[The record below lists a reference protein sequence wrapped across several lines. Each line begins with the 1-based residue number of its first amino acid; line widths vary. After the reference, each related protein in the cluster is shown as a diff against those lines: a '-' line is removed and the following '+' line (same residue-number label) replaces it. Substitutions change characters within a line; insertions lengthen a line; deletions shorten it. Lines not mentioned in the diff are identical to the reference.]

1 MASWDPLKSIP
12 IMLNPIR
19 QFFEN
24 KLVNNEEEPTSS
36 SIAKTDLACAALL
49 IEVINSDHK
58 LEEQETQ
65 AFFSVLQNNLNIPG
79 EDIDELVELA
89 ENQAKEATSLYEFT
103 SLINSDYDY
112 SQKVGLIE
120 NMWRI
125 AFSDN
130 NLDKYEDHLIRKI
143 SDLIYVSHSD
153 FIRAKLKV
161 RDASN

>member
-1 MASWDPLKSIP
+1 
-12 IMLNPIR
+12 MLNSIR

-49 IEVINSDHK
+49 IEVINSDHI

-153 FIRAKLKV
+153 FIKAKLKV

>member
-1 MASWDPLKSIP
+1 
-12 IMLNPIR
+12 MLNSIR

-65 AFFSVLQNNLNIPG
+65 AFFSVLQNNLNIPS

>member
-1 MASWDPLKSIP
+1 
-12 IMLNPIR
+12 MLNSIK

-65 AFFSVLQNNLNIPG
+65 AFFSVLQNNLNIPD

>member
-1 MASWDPLKSIP
+1 
-12 IMLNPIR
+12 MLNSIR

-58 LEEQETQ
+58 LEAQETQ

>member
-1 MASWDPLKSIP
+1 
-12 IMLNPIR
+12 MLNSIR

-79 EDIDELVELA
+79 EDIDELVGLA

>member
-1 MASWDPLKSIP
+1 
-12 IMLNPIR
+12 MLNSIR

-103 SLINSDYDY
+103 SLMNSDYDY

>member
-1 MASWDPLKSIP
+1 
-12 IMLNPIR
+12 MLNSIR

-65 AFFSVLQNNLNIPG
+65 AFFSVLQNNLNIPD
-79 EDIDELVELA
+79 EDIDELVGLA

-130 NLDKYEDHLIRKI
+130 NLVKYEDHLIRKI

>member
-1 MASWDPLKSIP
+1 
-12 IMLNPIR
+12 MLNSIR

-24 KLVNNEEEPTSS
+24 KLVNKEEEPTSS

-65 AFFSVLQNNLNIPG
+65 AFFSVLQNNLNISG
-79 EDIDELVELA
+79 KDIDELVELA

>member
-1 MASWDPLKSIP
+1 
-12 IMLNPIR
+12 MLNPIR

>member
-1 MASWDPLKSIP
+1 
-12 IMLNPIR
+12 MLNSIK

-65 AFFSVLQNNLNIPG
+65 AFFSVLQNNLNIPA

>member
-1 MASWDPLKSIP
+1 
-12 IMLNPIR
+12 MLNSIK

-24 KLVNNEEEPTSS
+24 KLVNNEEEATSS

>member
-1 MASWDPLKSIP
+1 M
-12 IMLNPIR
+12 
-19 QFFEN
+19 
-24 KLVNNEEEPTSS
+24 
-36 SIAKTDLACAALL
+36 
-49 IEVINSDHK
+49 
-58 LEEQETQ
+58 
-65 AFFSVLQNNLNIPG
+65 
-79 EDIDELVELA
+79 VELA

-161 RDASN
+161 RDANN

>member
-1 MASWDPLKSIP
+1 
-12 IMLNPIR
+12 MLNSIK

-24 KLVNNEEEPTSS
+24 KLVNKEEEPTSS

-103 SLINSDYDY
+103 SLINSDYYY
-112 SQKVGLIE
+112 SQMVGLIE

>member
-1 MASWDPLKSIP
+1 
-12 IMLNPIR
+12 MLNSIR

-130 NLDKYEDHLIRKI
+130 SLDKYEDHLIRKI

>member
-1 MASWDPLKSIP
+1 
-12 IMLNPIR
+12 MLNSIK

-79 EDIDELVELA
+79 EDIDEFVELA

>member
-1 MASWDPLKSIP
+1 
-12 IMLNPIR
+12 MLNSIR

-24 KLVNNEEEPTSS
+24 KLVNKEEEPTSS

-103 SLINSDYDY
+103 SLINSDYYY
-112 SQKVGLIE
+112 SQMVGLIE

>member
-1 MASWDPLKSIP
+1 
-12 IMLNPIR
+12 MLNSIR

-89 ENQAKEATSLYEFT
+89 ENQAKDATSLYEFT

>member
-1 MASWDPLKSIP
+1 
-12 IMLNPIR
+12 MLNSIK

-49 IEVINSDHK
+49 IEVIKSDHK

-65 AFFSVLQNNLNIPG
+65 AFLSVLKNNLNIPD

>member
-1 MASWDPLKSIP
+1 
-12 IMLNPIR
+12 MLNSIR

-65 AFFSVLQNNLNIPG
+65 AFLSVLQNNLNIPS
-79 EDIDELVELA
+79 EDIDELVGLA
-89 ENQAKEATSLYEFT
+89 ENQAKEATSL
-103 SLINSDYDY
+103 
-112 SQKVGLIE
+112 
-120 NMWRI
+120 
-125 AFSDN
+125 SDN

-161 RDASN
+161 RDANN

>member
-1 MASWDPLKSIP
+1 MPNSIK
-12 IMLNPIR
+12 

-24 KLVNNEEEPTSS
+24 KLVNNEEEATSS

>member
-1 MASWDPLKSIP
+1 
-12 IMLNPIR
+12 MLNSIR

-153 FIRAKLKV
+153 CIRAKLKV

>member
-1 MASWDPLKSIP
+1 
-12 IMLNPIR
+12 MLNSIR

-65 AFFSVLQNNLNIPG
+65 AFFSVLQNNLNIPD

>member
-1 MASWDPLKSIP
+1 
-12 IMLNPIR
+12 MLNSIR

>member
-1 MASWDPLKSIP
+1 
-12 IMLNPIR
+12 MLNSIR

-36 SIAKTDLACAALL
+36 SVAKTDLACAALL

>member
-1 MASWDPLKSIP
+1 
-12 IMLNPIR
+12 MLNSIK

-143 SDLIYVSHSD
+143 SELIYVSHSD

>member
-1 MASWDPLKSIP
+1 MLTSIK
-12 IMLNPIR
+12 
-19 QFFEN
+19 QFFES
-24 KLVNNEEEPTSS
+24 KLVNGEEEQTSS
-36 SIAKTDLACAALL
+36 SIAKIDLACAALL

>member
-1 MASWDPLKSIP
+1 
-12 IMLNPIR
+12 MLNSIK

-79 EDIDELVELA
+79 EDMDELVELA

>member
-1 MASWDPLKSIP
+1 
-12 IMLNPIR
+12 MLNSIR

-65 AFFSVLQNNLNIPG
+65 AFFSVLQNNLNIPS

-130 NLDKYEDHLIRKI
+130 SLDKYEDHLIRKI